1 MKDSES
7 KKDAPAG
14 CMKRLVVLLRSLR
27 HRIAHLIGWNHGTVK
42 VWHSK
47 SGRLMVGF
55 QCDCGKLSGIHE
67 AHPSGDAV
75 RAMNDAKRR
84 ILGDE
89 S

>member
-1 MKDSES
+1 MNNT
-7 KKDAPAG
+7 KKLASPPG
-14 CMKRLVVLLRSLR
+14 CLARLVVHLRALR
-27 HRIAHLIGWNHGTVK
+27 HRIAHWTGCNHGTVK

-55 QCDCGKLSGIHE
+55 QCDCGKLSGVHE
-67 AHPSGDAV
+67 AHPSGDAA